1 MLTEHR
7 KKLLLDRLAIDRQLV
22 AKTLSVEL
30 GLSDDTIRRDLR
42 ELATE
47 GKLLRVHGGA
57 IPTSPTVGR
66 YELRLQILL
75 DEKQKLGVAA
85 APLIEQGMTCFID
98 GGTTHELLVAALPN
112 DLCATIITHSPIIAS
127 ALLRCPNVHCIVIG
141 GVLFRHSMVMLG
153 TSASETIAGMR
164 FDTFF
169 LGATALDCEN
179 GLTTGDYDEA
189 EIKRAIARRSGA
201 VVCLMTAD
209 KINAASPFSVLP
221 LKKLSTLVVSKNVK
235 LPNIPKSLDIVWA

>member
-7 KKLLLDRLAIDRQLV
+7 KKLLLDRLATDRQLV
-22 AKTLSVEL
+22 AKTLSIEL
-30 GLSDDTIRRDLR
+30 ELSEDTIRRDLR
-42 ELATE
+42 ELAAE

-57 IPTSPTVGR
+57 IPASPTVSGYSVR
-66 YELRLQILL
+66 TNLSNAEKKQLAIAALPLL
-75 DEKQKLGVAA
+75 HSD
-85 APLIEQGMTCFID
+85 MTCFID
-98 GGTTHELLVAALPN
+98 GGTTNEALVAAFPEGFQ
-112 DLCATIITHSPIIAS
+112 ATVVTHSPIIAC
-127 ALLRCPNVHCIVIG
+127 ALLRCPNVNCIVVG

-153 TSASETIAGMR
+153 TSASEAIAGMR

-179 GLTTGDYDEA
+179 GLTTGNYDEA

-209 KINAASPFSVLP
+209 KINAASPFSILP
-221 LKKLSTLVVSKNVK
+221 LEKLSTLVVSQNVK
-235 LPNIPKSLDIVWA
+235 LPNTPEILDIVWA